1 MMKLTHTKNIF
12 ESIKIMKVFDEEH
25 TIDYEKKAILKKR
38 NPKGFF
44 LEFEPNRSDYDF
56 DFEPIKNILFEM
68 KGHKICVETL
78 HIILQSP
85 PLIKG
90 RIHSFNSIIFDKTA
104 QLFHRL
110 ILPLEREVNFHFQI
124 EQAVYE
130 TAKHYS
136 RECLQANFGDNIDF
150 HLYQY
155 KDKKEKNN
163 YLIIDTTKDMSYEV
177 FADYCYSLLVSF
189 GYVTGLFPQ
198 NEGYFFSYDTIE
210 MNKPKQFLYSE
221 FRDSIYSFYHP
232 IYSNAHG
239 YIRDNKTAEKEQKD
253 LRVMTTN
260 EFSLLCQKV
269 HANSEFLAI
278 LLLILESSTSSLLV
292 MPSGFSIALEGLTE
306 LFVKENENK
315 IVPIKNKS
323 EARNLRKEI
332 LDILFKYEGVIGMDA
347 VSIISKRIDNIN
359 QPTNQDKLIKPF
371 EILNFELTED
381 DKKAINH
388 RNDFLHG
395 KITLSESD
403 DLIGEKK
410 TYHVAL
416 RLYTLLSVLILKPI
430 GYDNKIVNYPKI
442 HETASLDTVKET
454 YYRKI

>member
-12 ESIKIMKVFDEEH
+12 ESIKIVKIFDEEH
-25 TIDYEKKAILKKR
+25 TINYEKEATLKKR

-44 LEFEPNRSDYDF
+44 LEFEPNRSNYDLDF
-56 DFEPIKNILFEM
+56 DPIKNISFEI
-68 KGHKICVETL
+68 KDQEIYVDSLQIVL
-78 HIILQSP
+78 HSP

-90 RIHSFNSIIFDKTA
+90 RIHSFSSATFDKITP
-104 QLFHRL
+104 LFHRL
-110 ILPLEREVNFHFQI
+110 ILSLDREINFHFQI

-130 TAKHYS
+130 AAKHYS
-136 RECLQANFGDNIDF
+136 RDCLQAKFGGNIDF

-155 KDKKEKNN
+155 KDKREKKN
-163 YLIIDTTKDMSYEV
+163 YLIIDTTKEMTYEF

-189 GYVTGLFPQ
+189 GYITGSFPQ
-198 NEGYFFSYDTIE
+198 NEGYFFSYGTIE

-239 YIRDNKTAEKEQKD
+239 YIRDNKIAENEQEN
-253 LRVMTTN
+253 LRVLTAN

-323 EARNLRKEI
+323 ESKNLRKEI
-332 LDILFKYEGVIGMDA
+332 LDILLKYEEVIGTDA

-371 EILNFELTED
+371 EILGFELTED
-381 DKKAINH
+381 DKK
-388 RNDFLHG
+388 L
-395 KITLSESD
+395 
-403 DLIGEKK
+403 
-410 TYHVAL
+410 
-416 RLYTLLSVLILKPI
+416 
-430 GYDNKIVNYPKI
+430 
-442 HETASLDTVKET
+442 
-454 YYRKI
+454 